1 MIDEL
6 KETIL
11 SKEKYLSVAYLI
23 PDILTEIKRELQS
36 KFWIE
41 LRKELKILNLKEV
54 EFENENNLKFDLD
67 KVNKFYTNSR
77 NKKYFGFMY
86 EVKNLKNDTKLY
98 LRIEVDSNVYW
109 GFRIIDKNGRS
120 DMNLNTQYL
129 DKSLKEFE
137 FNETKWWLGW
147 KYCYLD
153 ENSLETINFNKFDSK
168 LAGILRDEDKLK
180 KLIES
185 IVLSIKKDLDKLKEN
200 GVI

>member
-77 NKKYFGFMY
+77 NKRYFGFMY

>member
-1 MIDEL
+1 
-6 KETIL
+6 
-11 SKEKYLSVAYLI
+11 
-23 PDILTEIKRELQS
+23 
-36 KFWIE
+36 
-41 LRKELKILNLKEV
+41 
-54 EFENENNLKFDLD
+54 
-67 KVNKFYTNSR
+67 
-77 NKKYFGFMY
+77 
-86 EVKNLKNDTKLY
+86 
-98 LRIEVDSNVYW
+98 
-109 GFRIIDKNGRS
+109 
-120 DMNLNTQYL
+120 
-129 DKSLKEFE
+129 SLKEFE